1 MALPVVENPKP
12 SLLRYSGDSLVR
24 LLVISDIHCLSKDIE
39 QGNGYAGATGS
50 DFFIEERNARRNPI
64 LAIPNIWKTDAP
76 RIDALICLG
85 DLAHQSKR
93 LPFLQAW
100 HDLHQLAREL
110 DIPEVLAVTGN
121 HDVLSRAEDV
131 SDAEIRLEFLRT
143 VSPDFPYRDQAFKKE
158 YFGTGVATIELG
170 QCCIIA
176 IDTCRAH
183 GHGSNADASKQIWEV
198 GHISTAMREQIIAAI
213 TASEASHFVIMMHHH
228 PDRVDDINDIHAD
241 SMKDGAEFLRDIGNL
256 GKKCIVL
263 HGHKHQVHL
272 KHSAHGS
279 PPPVVFSAATFA
291 SKPYPTQSRGFE
303 NLFHLVE
310 VDMAEQRFPAG
321 AIFSWNWS
329 GTHWGESKHVD
340 MPHYVAFGRQ
350 VDVVEIAKCLS
361 QIPITSKVTAA
372 ELYCKCPDLKF
383 LHINQVEALNDELK
397 PFNRT
402 VYAKHSKISAMLED

>member
-1 MALPVVENPKP
+1 M
-12 SLLRYSGDSLVR
+12 R

-64 LAIPNIWKTDAP
+64 LAIANVWKTDAP
-76 RIDALICLG
+76 KIDALICLG

-100 HDLHQLAREL
+100 HDLHQLAEEL
-110 DIPEVLAVTGN
+110 AIPEVLAVTGN

-143 VSPDFPYRDQAFKKE
+143 VSPDFPHRDQTFKNE

-176 IDTCRAH
+176 IDTCRTH
-183 GHGSNADASKQIWEV
+183 GHGSSAEVSKRIWEV
-198 GHISTAMREQIIAAI
+198 GHISTGMREQIIAAMK
-213 TASEASHFVIMMHHH
+213 ASDASHFVIVMHHH
-228 PDRVDDINDIHAD
+228 PDRVDDIHDIYTD
-241 SMKDGAEFLRDIGNL
+241 SMKDGAEFLRDIGSI

-272 KHSAHGS
+272 KHAAHGS
-279 PPPVVFSAATFA
+279 PPPIVFSAATFA

-303 NLFHLVE
+303 NLFHVVE

-321 AIFSWNWS
+321 AILSWNWS
-329 GTHWGESKHVD
+329 GTQWGESKHVD
-340 MPHYVAFGRQ
+340 MPYYVAFGRP
-350 VDVVEIAKCLS
+350 VSVFEIAKSLS
-361 QIPITSKVTAA
+361 QIQITSKVTAD
-372 ELYCKCPDLKF
+372 ELYSICPDLKY
-383 LHINQVEALNDELK
+383 LHSNQIDALNDELK
-397 PFNRT
+397 QFNRT